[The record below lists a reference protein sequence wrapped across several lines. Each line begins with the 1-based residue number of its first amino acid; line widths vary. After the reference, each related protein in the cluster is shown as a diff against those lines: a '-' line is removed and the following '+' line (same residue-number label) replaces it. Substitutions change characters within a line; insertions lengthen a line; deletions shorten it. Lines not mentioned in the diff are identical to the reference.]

1 MGTRDFRG
9 REARR
14 LVLGAPPTLG
24 DVHHLSTLAVNMGGG
39 VDVPGG
45 GRQARAGWE
54 AGRVSVDQSP
64 GGVWAVLRTQGWW
77 RGRRAGGQ
85 RKGPHRG
92 GGAGA
97 GPRSVGGSLWWP
109 HANPRLSG
117 GRRDGTVALAGNPAL
132 QSHLD
137 ACGPWSTVQTLGQ
150 PCAPAR
156 GEALPEAHHPS
167 SDGAGGQ
174 DNAPLPEHKGPQG
187 RLSQQ
192 LPPQG
197 SPSPAPAQA
206 SLHSQNN
213 IIPLPRPGP
222 HRPLCL
228 VSTSLGPAQVGRPGP
243 HP

>member
-1 MGTRDFRG
+1 MHPKMEALAQQRHWTGTQDFRG

-24 DVHHLSTLAVNMGGG
+24 DVHHLSTVWE
-39 VDVPGG
+39 VEWTVPGG

-54 AGRVSVDQSP
+54 AGRVSMDQSP
-64 GGVWAVLRTQGWW
+64 GGVWALLRTQGWW

-97 GPRSVGGSLWWP
+97 GPRSVGAAYGGLTPTPGCLGVGETEQWP
-109 HANPRLSG
+109 LG
-117 GRRDGTVALAGNPAL
+117 GIQPYSHTWMPA
-132 QSHLD
+132 
-137 ACGPWSTVQTLGQ
+137 APWSTVQTLGQ

-167 SDGAGGQ
+167 SDGVGGQ

-192 LPPQG
+192 LPPQD
-197 SPSPAPAQA
+197 SSSPAPAQPHFTLRIA
-206 SLHSQNN
+206 SY
-213 IIPLPRPGP
+213 PCPGLAP
-222 HRPLCL
+222 IGLC
-228 VSTSLGPAQVGRPGP
+228 A
-243 HP
+243 